1 MAEEST
7 PPEGGGG
14 KKKGGLFK
22 NKKSLYIVGG
32 IALLGVVFVAVHSA
46 NKSANDAAGAS
57 TSSGLQPSDMMGI
70 NPSTGYLYGSPAD
83 SAASSGQVGPAGP
96 QGPPGPAGP
105 AGPTGPVK
113 TTLPGK
119 LPGKPPKPTGGGH
132 HPKPPSHSYVVK
144 PNDTLTA
151 IAAHFHTSW
160 QHIYSMNKAVIGKN
174 PNRIHPGQKLKVA

>member
-7 PPEGGGG
+7 TPPEGGG

-32 IALLGVVFVAVHSA
+32 IALLGVIFVAVHSA

-57 TSSGLQPSDMMGI
+57 NQSGLQPSDMMGI

-83 SAASSGQVGPAGP
+83 SAASNGEVGPVGPA
-96 QGPPGPAGP
+96 GPPGPAGP
-105 AGPTGPVK
+105 AGPPGK

-119 LPGKPPKPTGGGH
+119 IPPGHKPPKP
-132 HPKPPSHSYVVK
+132 KPPHHDYVVK
-144 PNDTLTA
+144 PGDTLSK
-151 IAAHFHTSW
+151 IALSFHTSW
-160 QHIYSMNKAVIGKN
+160 QHLYAMNRATIGKN
-174 PNRIHPGQKLKVA
+174 PNMIHPGQKLKVQ